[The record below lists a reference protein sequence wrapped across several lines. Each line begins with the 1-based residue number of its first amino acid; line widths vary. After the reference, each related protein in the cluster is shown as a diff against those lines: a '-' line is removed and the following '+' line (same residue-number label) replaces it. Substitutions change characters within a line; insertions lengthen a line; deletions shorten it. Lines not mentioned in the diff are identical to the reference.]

1 MHAICFIAFFP
12 QQLPLLSLDKQMN
25 RLAQGCMLL
34 LFMLDQRCHQ
44 AEDVTLHPYF
54 STALGLLPQE
64 PRKAER
70 LNNWKRK
77 HNQVQNFLYLLH
89 EKEQHRPVLHLT
101 GTDVYTN
108 I

>member
-1 MHAICFIAFFP
+1 MHAICFMAFFP
-12 QQLPLLSLDKQMN
+12 QELSLLSLLSLDKQMN
-25 RLAQGCMLL
+25 RLAQGCML

-70 LNNWKRK
+70 LNNWK
-77 HNQVQNFLYLLH
+77 
-89 EKEQHRPVLHLT
+89 
-101 GTDVYTN
+101 
-108 I
+108 